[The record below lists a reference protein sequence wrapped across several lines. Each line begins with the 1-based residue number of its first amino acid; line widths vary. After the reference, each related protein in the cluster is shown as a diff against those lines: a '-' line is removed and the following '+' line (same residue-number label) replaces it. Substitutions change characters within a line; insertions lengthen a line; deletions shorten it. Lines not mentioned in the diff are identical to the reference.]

1 MKKIRLELVYLRAI
15 ICAIIIVTHLLTQIT
30 LKHENMEGGSL
41 VLQFYIRNIVIFGT
55 PCFIILSQLLT
66 TLNYQKVTYRYLTT
80 RVKYILIPYI
90 LMGLFY
96 SYSESLL
103 TDSSFNKQFIE
114 NVLLGQWYGYFIVV
128 IMQFFI
134 LSYIIFKINY
144 NLFNSKI
151 LLLLSFILQQSFLY
165 YFTNNTAFHD
175 TVLHY
180 YPLSEN
186 TIIFGWIFYFFLGA
200 YMGYNY
206 ERVLNFLERYL
217 VIMIV
222 LAVATYFVFI
232 ALANGDYWN
241 VTSFS
246 YSLTPYNSIMF
257 IVILGIC
264 THFKTMLFNTIQ
276 MISAFSFFIY
286 LLHPIILDSLFAYT
300 NIFEDNTMV
309 FLAISLLFILGL
321 CIGVGMILRE
331 FYILRFI
338 IGKQPYKLNINAY

>member
-1 MKKIRLELVYLRAI
+1 
-15 ICAIIIVTHLLTQIT
+15 
-30 LKHENMEGGSL
+30 
-41 VLQFYIRNIVIFGT
+41 
-55 PCFIILSQLLT
+55 
-66 TLNYQKVTYRYLTT
+66 
-80 RVKYILIPYI
+80 PYI

-103 TDSSFNKQFIE
+103 TDTSFQKQFIE

-309 FLAISLLFILGL
+309 FLAISLLLILGL

-331 FYILRFI
+331 FYIFRFI

>member
-15 ICAIIIVTHLLTQIT
+15 ICAIIIITHLLTQIN
-30 LKHENMEGGSL
+30 LKHENLEGGSL

-186 TIIFGWIFYFFLGA
+186 TIIFGWI
-200 YMGYNY
+200 
-206 ERVLNFLERYL
+206 
-217 VIMIV
+217 I
-222 LAVATYFVFI
+222 
-232 ALANGDYWN
+232 
-241 VTSFS
+241 SF
-246 YSLTPYNSIMF
+246 
-257 IVILGIC
+257 
-264 THFKTMLFNTIQ
+264 
-276 MISAFSFFIY
+276 
-286 LLHPIILDSLFAYT
+286 
-300 NIFEDNTMV
+300 
-309 FLAISLLFILGL
+309 
-321 CIGVGMILRE
+321 
-331 FYILRFI
+331 
-338 IGKQPYKLNINAY
+338 

>member
-15 ICAIIIVTHLLTQIT
+15 ICAIIIITHLLTQIT

-134 LSYIIFKINY
+134 LSYIIFKIN
-144 NLFNSKI
+144 
-151 LLLLSFILQQSFLY
+151 
-165 YFTNNTAFHD
+165 
-175 TVLHY
+175 Y

-331 FYILRFI
+331 FYIFRFI